1 MRLALGIERRALPV
15 GRPRLQHES
24 SVARRSIELA
34 RGAVVHHP
42 RSHPDAGLGD
52 IDVLSSD
59 HLVGAVV
66 LRDGQY
72 SPVDGD
78 VADRHPAIGHAVNG
92 RNKPLDGETAAGTKA
107 CGHGGEARFLRRRV
121 GEIEECVERGKGDG
135 VGATCKTRVGHI
147 GLDKLE
153 DFGARLGSECGEHR
167 RRCVDAGDSNPTFSE
182 RERESAGPDTELKNG
197 PAVSEGHHRVHR
209 CLDVADVGVPVVV
222 DVSETVAVAGCR
234 VALHSPSL
242 PVDAQRRRAS

>member
-1 MRLALGIERRALPV
+1 MRLALGIERRALPI
-15 GRPRLQHES
+15 GRPGLQHES
-24 SVARRSIELA
+24 SGACRSIELG

-66 LRDGQY
+66 LRDGQH

-78 VADRHPAIGHAVNG
+78 VADRHPTIGHAVNG

-107 CGHGGEARFLRRRV
+107 CGHSGEARFLRRRV

-135 VGATCKTRVGHI
+135 VGATGKTRVGHI

-153 DFGARLGSECGEHR
+153 DLGARFGSECGEHR
-167 RRCVDAGDSNPTFSE
+167 RRRVDAGDSDSTFSE
-182 RERESAGPDTELKNG
+182 RERESTGPDAELKNG
-197 PAVSEGHHRVHR
+197 PAVSQGVHRVHR
-209 CLDVADVGVPVVV
+209 GFDVADVGVPVVV
-222 DVSETVAVAGCR
+222 DVGETVAVAGCR
-234 VALHSPSL
+234 VALHRPSL
-242 PVDAQRRRAS
+242 PVDAQRRRTS